1 MIKNKVFLIGNAH
14 LDPVWLWRKTEG
26 FAEIKST
33 FRSALD
39 RMNEFPDYIFTA
51 SSASYYKWVE
61 ESEPE
66 MFEEIKQRV
75 AEGRWV
81 LAGGLWVQPDCNIPS
96 GEAFARHMLYSQRFY
111 RAKFGKICEF
121 GYNVDSFGHNG
132 MYPQLLKHGGMN
144 AYVMMRPD
152 KNENPALPT
161 GLFNWQSPDGS
172 SVRTFRLTM
181 GYGDDSFS
189 PARHPEYAGLTNHE
203 AKALEMI
210 KNANEYDI
218 PLMSFYGVGNHGGGP
233 TVRHISAL
241 EKVIK
246 ENAGKICFAGPSD
259 YFEHVRKAV
268 EAADIPTVVGDLQHH
283 ASGCY
288 AANSTVKQKNR
299 KTENVL
305 VTAEKYDWLS
315 NRLTGSK
322 LNTKEFAHAWEK
334 VMFNQFHDILAGCSI
349 RSVYEEAYNS
359 FGYACD
365 TAWEA
370 GNFAMQKISW
380 RVNTKALFRM
390 PGKED
395 GEARFAENGEGEPS
409 VVFNPHSFPVKA
421 PAYIPYESKEVCDD
435 KGNAIPF
442 QIVRA
447 EKTNGNDKYETLIMA
462 EVPAFGW
469 ATHYVYRRTDTNNP
483 KTAKVS
489 VDDDTLENDLVRIEF
504 DKHTGWIKSYYD
516 KTAKK
521 ELAQAPF
528 AKPVLIRDD
537 QTDTWSHRVF
547 EFREEIGAFTDA
559 KLQIIEEGPI
569 RAAIRVI
576 SYYNNSKLIQ
586 DFTLYAGSKE
596 LEVRGFLNFGE
607 QFKILKLSF
616 PVTQN
621 NGKVTYSMPYG
632 FIEKPAN
639 GEEEHAHRW
648 IDVSDDTG
656 AGMALINDGK
666 YSFHVMGNA
675 MHMSVA
681 RGCGFADHF
690 GIRDDRMQ
698 FQDQGE
704 QFFNYVLMPHDTADY
719 APIVKRAALL
729 NQPLDLIRET
739 HHEGPLGTGF
749 EGIRI
754 SAENC
759 MAEAIKY
766 AEDGSG
772 TVIRLY
778 ETAGKQT
785 ADVKIELPLL
795 NTAFNASFNPQ
806 EIKTFLIN
814 EKTGEIKEVNFLEV

>member
-1 MIKNKVFLIGNAH
+1 MKNKVFLIGNAH

-51 SSASYYKWVE
+51 SSASYYKWIY

-75 AEGRWV
+75 AEGRWI
-81 LAGGLWVQPDCNIPS
+81 LAGGLWVQPDCNLPS

-111 RAKFGKICEF
+111 MEKFGKIAEF

-132 MYPQLLKHGGMN
+132 MLPQLLKHGGMN
-144 AYVMMRPD
+144 AYVFMRPD
-152 KNENPALPT
+152 NNENPGLPI
-161 GLFNWQSPDGS
+161 GLFNWESPDGS
-172 SVRTFRLTM
+172 TALTFRLTM

-189 PARHPEYAGLTNHE
+189 AASHPEYVGLTNHE
-203 AKALEMI
+203 AKALEM
-210 KNANEYDI
+210 KKTADKLDI
-218 PLMSFYGVGNHGGGP
+218 PLMSYYGVGNHGGGP

-241 EKVIK
+241 EKVVN
-246 ENAGKICFAGPSD
+246 ESGGAICFAGPGD

-268 EAADIPTVVGDLQHH
+268 DAAAIPAVQGDLQHH

-299 KTENVL
+299 KTENTL
-305 VTAEKYDWLS
+305 ITAEKYDWLS

-322 LNTKEFAHAWEK
+322 LNTKEFATAWEK

-349 RSVYEEAYNS
+349 RSAYEEAYNS
-359 FGYACD
+359 FGFACD

-380 RVNTKALFRM
+380 RVNTKALFNM
-390 PGKED
+390 PGKEN
-395 GEARFAENGEGEPS
+395 GAALFADNGEGEPS

-421 PAYIPYESKEVCDD
+421 PAYIPYVSTGVCDD
-435 KGNAIPF
+435 QGRPVPF
-442 QIVRA
+442 QTVRA
-447 EKTNGNDKYETLIMA
+447 ERTNGTDKFETLIMA
-462 EVPAFGW
+462 DVPALGW
-469 ATHYVYRRTDTNNP
+469 ATNYAYRRSEPDKQIPST
-483 KTAKVS
+483 VS
-489 VDDDTLENDLVRIEF
+489 ADEDTLENDLVRIEF
-504 DKHTGWIKSYYD
+504 DRHTGWIKSYFD
-516 KTAKK
+516 KSAKK
-521 ELAQAPF
+521 ELAQASF
-528 AKPVLIRDD
+528 AKPILIRDD

-559 KLQIIEEGPI
+559 KLTVIEEGPL
-569 RAAIRVI
+569 RAAIRVE
-576 SYYNNSKLIQ
+576 SFYNNSKLTQ
-586 DFTLYAGSKE
+586 NFTLYADSKE
-596 LEVRGFLNFGE
+596 LEVRGFLDFGE

-616 PVTQN
+616 PVTKS

-632 FIEKPAN
+632 FITKPAN
-639 GEEEHAHRW
+639 GEEEHSHRW
-648 IDVSDDTG
+648 IDVSDDSG
-656 AGMALINDGK
+656 AGIALLNDGK
-666 YSFHVMGNA
+666 YSFDVLGND

-704 QFFNYVLMPHDTADY
+704 QFFNYVLMPHDTADF
-719 APIVKRAALL
+719 APVVKRAALL

-739 HHEGPLGTGF
+739 HHEGPFGTGF
-749 EGIRI
+749 EGIEI
-754 SAENC
+754 SADNC
-759 MAEAIKY
+759 IAEAMKQ
-766 AEDGSG
+766 AEEG
-772 TVIRLY
+772 TGTIVRLY
-778 ETAGKQT
+778 ETAGRQT
-785 ADVKIELPLL
+785 TAKVEIPLL
-795 NTAFNASFNPQ
+795 NTAFVISFKPQ
-806 EIKTFLIN
+806 EIKTFLISDSTK
-814 EKTGEIKEVNFLEV
+814 EVKEVNFLEM

>member
-1 MIKNKVFLIGNAH
+1 MKNKVFLIGNAH

-51 SSASYYKWVE
+51 SSASYYKWIY

-75 AEGRWV
+75 AEGRWI
-81 LAGGLWVQPDCNIPS
+81 LAGGLWVQPDCNLPS

-111 RAKFGKICEF
+111 MEKFGKIAEF

-132 MYPQLLKHGGMN
+132 MLPQLLKHGGMN

-152 KNENPALPT
+152 KHENPNLPLV
-161 GLFNWQSPDGS
+161 LFNWESPDGS
-172 SVRTFRLTM
+172 SALTFRIPM
-181 GYGDDSFS
+181 GYGAEPYSSHALKILESFKI
-189 PARHPEYAGLTNHE
+189 AADE
-203 AKALEMI
+203 
-210 KNANEYDI
+210 DI

-233 TVRHISAL
+233 TKRHIADL
-241 EKVIK
+241 EKAVN
-246 ENAGKICFAGPSD
+246 ESSGELCFAGPWD
-259 YFEHVRKAV
+259 YFEYVRKTVDSAV
-268 EAADIPTVVGDLQHH
+268 IPTVKCDLQHH

-299 KTENVL
+299 KTENAL
-305 VTAEKYDWLS
+305 VAAEKYDWLS
-315 NRLTGSK
+315 NQLTGSK
-322 LNTKEFAHAWEK
+322 LRTAEFAYAWEK

-349 RSVYEEAYNS
+349 RSAYEEAYNS
-359 FGYACD
+359 FGFACD

-380 RVNTKALFRM
+380 RVNTKALFNM
-390 PGKED
+390 PGKEN
-395 GEARFAENGEGEPS
+395 GAAMFADNGEGEPS

-421 PAYIPYESKEVCDD
+421 PAYIPYVSQGVCDD
-435 KGNAIPF
+435 QGRPVPF

-447 EKTNGNDKYETLIMA
+447 ERTNGTDKFETLIMA

-469 ATHYVYRRTDTNNP
+469 ATHYCYRRNALDTP

-489 VDDDTLENDLVRIEF
+489 AEDDTLENDLVRIEF
-504 DKHTGWIKSYYD
+504 DMHTGWIKSYYD
-516 KTAKK
+516 KTSKK

-528 AKPVLIRDD
+528 AKPILIRDD

-559 KLQIIEEGPI
+559 KLTVIEEGPL
-569 RAAIRVI
+569 RAAIRVE
-576 SYYNNSKLIQ
+576 SFYDNSKLTQ
-586 DFTLYAGSKE
+586 NFTLYADSKE

-616 PVTQN
+616 PVTQS
-621 NGKVTYSMPYG
+621 NGLVTYSMPFG
-632 FIEKPAN
+632 FINKPAN

-648 IDVSDDTG
+648 IDVSDNNG
-656 AGMALINDGK
+656 AGMALLNDGK
-666 YSFHVMGNA
+666 YSFDVLGND
-675 MHMSVA
+675 MHMAVA

-704 QFFNYVLMPHDTADY
+704 QFFNYVLMPHDAVDF
-719 APIVKRAALL
+719 APVVERAALL

-739 HHEGPLGTGF
+739 HHEGPLATRF

-759 MAEAIKY
+759 VAEAIKQ
-766 AEDGSG
+766 AEECNG

-778 ETAGKQT
+778 ETAGRPTT
-785 ADVKIELPLL
+785 AKVEIPLL
-795 NTAFNASFNPQ
+795 NSAFKVIFKPQ
-806 EIKTFLIN
+806 EIKTFMIS
-814 EKTGEIKEVNFLEV
+814 EKTGEVKEVNFLEW